1 MAKEDSDEFKHMT
14 NWSRIFE
21 SMYLRIQWLK
31 AFSSINRLAAHRL
44 VTKFVKANFKITNNT
59 IDKQLANYI
68 DKMPF
73 NHCKELDMITRDLI
87 VFFAK
92 AFTGNSVSKAR
103 KFLNR
108 KNKVVRAGDKIVI
121 AFCSGIVV
129 MLMLAL
135 MYLAFGLDH

>member
-31 AFSSINRLAAHRL
+31 AYSSINRLAAHRL

-59 IDKQLANYI
+59 IDKQLVNYI

-92 AFTGNSVSKAR
+92 AFTGNSVS
-103 KFLNR
+103 
-108 KNKVVRAGDKIVI
+108 
-121 AFCSGIVV
+121 
-129 MLMLAL
+129 
-135 MYLAFGLDH
+135 